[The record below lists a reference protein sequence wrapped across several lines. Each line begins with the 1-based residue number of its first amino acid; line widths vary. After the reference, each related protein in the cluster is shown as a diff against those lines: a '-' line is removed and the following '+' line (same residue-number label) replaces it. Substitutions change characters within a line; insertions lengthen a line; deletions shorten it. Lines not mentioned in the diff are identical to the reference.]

1 MLLSKVFFQFLSGFN
16 NVKRIT
22 SDNYMIFGFQFL
34 SGFNKKV
41 IGFGTID
48 GQVVFQFLSG
58 FNEV

>member
-1 MLLSKVFFQFLSGFN
+1 
-16 NVKRIT
+16 
-22 SDNYMIFGFQFL
+22 MIFGFQFL